1 MANLRMLK
9 DGESFHEPRPAP
21 ALTPGMPPHSRDRLL
36 QLLRQ
41 LGELTGA
48 GGQQRDTDIESTVL
62 EALVDEA
69 VAQLRHLLTAGYAD
83 SLVGPDAQH
92 DPLESRYEQRADGAL
107 QVQRAL
113 AQLRAVGSTAKM
125 LVKAPR
131 LLCECCGFASAIL
144 FRVDQGIVTP
154 AAAYSTTDADL
165 AEKVRRQFAKLGR
178 VELDELVVET
188 EMLRRRIP
196 IIVHDAMNDPR
207 TRQDMIRVTG
217 VNSYVAAPILPQGR
231 VIGFLH
237 ATTTQDITGADRDV
251 LWAFAEG
258 YGYALERTILLERL
272 HQQGERIRDLV
283 RATELALA
291 EIREAGL
298 QISPPAT
305 GLTPAAAEPIRSAV
319 FAAPDSRIHQ
329 VLTRRE
335 LEIIELI
342 AHGETNREIAE
353 RMVISEGTVKTHVS
367 RILRKLRVAN
377 RAEAA
382 SQFMR
387 LTGWT
392 QPPRDD

>member
-21 ALTPGMPPHSRDRLL
+21 DSTPGMPSHSRDRLL

-41 LGELTGA
+41 LGELTGVD
-48 GGQQRDTDIESTVL
+48 GQKRDTDTESTVL
-62 EALVDEA
+62 KALVDEA
-69 VAQLRHLLTAGYAD
+69 VPQLRHLLTAVYAD
-83 SLVGPDAQH
+83 SLVGPHAQH
-92 DPLESRYEQRADGAL
+92 DPLESHYAPRADGVV

-131 LLCECCGFASAIL
+131 LLCGCCGFASAIL

-165 AEKVRRQFAKLGR
+165 TEKVRRQFAKLGR

-188 EMLRRRIP
+188 EMLRRRMP

-258 YGYALERTILLERL
+258 YGYALERTILLDRL

-305 GLTPAAAEPIRSAV
+305 GVTPEVAEPIRSAV

-387 LTGWT
+387 LTGS
-392 QPPRDD
+392 R

>member
-1 MANLRMLK
+1 
-9 DGESFHEPRPAP
+9 
-21 ALTPGMPPHSRDRLL
+21 
-36 QLLRQ
+36 
-41 LGELTGA
+41 
-48 GGQQRDTDIESTVL
+48 
-62 EALVDEA
+62 
-69 VAQLRHLLTAGYAD
+69 
-83 SLVGPDAQH
+83 
-92 DPLESRYEQRADGAL
+92 
-107 QVQRAL
+107 
-113 AQLRAVGSTAKM
+113 M

-165 AEKVRRQFAKLGR
+165 TEKVRRQFAKLGR

-188 EMLRRRIP
+188 EMLRRRMP

-258 YGYALERTILLERL
+258 YGYALERTILLDRL

-305 GLTPAAAEPIRSAV
+305 GVTPEVAEPIRSAV

-387 LTGWT
+387 LTGS
-392 QPPRDD
+392 R

>member
-9 DGESFHEPRPAP
+9 DGESFDEPRPAP
-21 ALTPGMPPHSRDRLL
+21 ALTPGTPPHSRDRLL

-48 GGQQRDTDIESTVL
+48 GAQQPDTDIESTVL

-69 VAQLRHLLTAGYAD
+69 VTQLRDLLTAGYAD

-92 DPLESRYEQRADGAL
+92 DPLESHYAQRADGAL

-237 ATTTQDITGADRDV
+237 ATTAQDITGADRDV

-342 AHGETNREIAE
+342 AHGETNREIAD